1 VAPLVCDWDRLE
13 TDVLFELCERFDLR
27 FINIADRLSE
37 EVSDKIIEQHTKAT
51 QNVNVPKLKK
61 RDLKSKT
68 KAKQEPL
75 ETALPR
81 RERTVDEIKD
91 RYYSVARGVLVL
103 RGSDGHPIVTKPF
116 NYEAEVRR
124 KKDLEKYMM
133 RSRQQQEK
141 GKHLLQEIKKIE
153 SKIKKLEKEEKN

>member
-1 VAPLVCDWDRLE
+1 
-13 TDVLFELCERFDLR
+13 
-27 FINIADRLSE
+27 
-37 EVSDKIIEQHTKAT
+37 
-51 QNVNVPKLKK
+51 
-61 RDLKSKT
+61 
-68 KAKQEPL
+68 
-75 ETALPR
+75 
-81 RERTVDEIKD
+81 
-91 RYYSVARGVLVL
+91 
-103 RGSDGHPIVTKPF
+103 VTKPF